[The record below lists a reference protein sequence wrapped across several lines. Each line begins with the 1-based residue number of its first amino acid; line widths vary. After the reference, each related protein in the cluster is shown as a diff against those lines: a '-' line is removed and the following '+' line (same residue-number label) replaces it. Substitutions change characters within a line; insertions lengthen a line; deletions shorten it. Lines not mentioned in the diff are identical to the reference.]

1 MSLAVV
7 GISHRTAPLEVRER
21 FVVDAQASAV
31 ALRRLASTGCTEA
44 VLLSTCNRTEL
55 YMGAPGVHPDA
66 SVIGARFLS
75 DHAGMAEID
84 ADRYLYT
91 LHDDGAVE
99 HLFRVVS
106 SLDSMII
113 GEAQIQGQVKAAY
126 ERALE
131 TTSGDFVV
139 GPVLARLFETALRV
153 GGRVRSETR
162 LGTGAA
168 SVPSA
173 SIELAQ
179 KIFGNLAGRRALV
192 LGAGDMSELTMQ
204 CLRDAGVSDIMVA
217 NRTAARAAE
226 VAQRLNTRAVTLEE
240 MPGLLGDVDI
250 VATAT
255 SAPHAVITRALV
267 ENALGAGRR
276 TPLLILDIALPR
288 DVEREVGELPNVF
301 LYDVDDLSQVVEGNL
316 ERRRSEIG
324 IAEQIIRDGVHEF
337 RAWYRARNVV
347 PLIRELRGRAEEVRE
362 LETTRALRS
371 LGHLSDADR
380 MVVEN
385 LTRQLLNK
393 VLHSPTARL
402 RDAASNGH
410 AADIAYAA
418 RYLFGL
424 DDGPGSLDDAPDH
437 HVTRSKSQQQAQ
449 HDEE

>member
-31 ALRRLASTGCTEA
+31 ALRRLASIGCTEA

-55 YMGAPGVHPDA
+55 YMRAPGAQPDA
-66 SVIGARFLS
+66 NAIGARFLS
-75 DHAGMAEID
+75 DHAGMPEGD

-91 LHDDGAVE
+91 LHDDNVVE

-106 SLDSMII
+106 SLDSLVL

-126 ERALE
+126 ERAVD
-131 TTSGDFVV
+131 TNSGNFVV
-139 GPVLARLFETALRV
+139 GPILARLFETALRV
-153 GGRVRSETR
+153 GGRVRSETK

-173 SIELAQ
+173 SIELAR
-179 KIFGNLAGRRALV
+179 KIFGSLSGRRALV
-192 LGAGDMSELTMQ
+192 LGAGEMSELTME
-204 CLRDAGVSDIMVA
+204 CLRGEGVKDITVA
-217 NRTAARAAE
+217 NRTLARADEVARRLGARAASFE
-226 VAQRLNTRAVTLEE
+226 D
-240 MPGLLGDVDI
+240 MPQLLPSYDI
-250 VATAT
+250 VASAT
-255 SAPHAVITRALV
+255 SAPHAVITREMV
-267 ENALGAGRR
+267 ERALGTTRR

-301 LYDVDDLSQVVEGNL
+301 LYDIDDLSQVVEGTL
-316 ERRRSEIG
+316 ARRRSEIAV
-324 IAEQIIRDGVHEF
+324 AEQIIQEGIADF

-347 PLIRELRGRAEEVRE
+347 PLIRQLRGRAEDLRE
-362 LETTRALRS
+362 AETARVMRALR
-371 LGHLSDADR
+371 HLSASDQAL
-380 MVVEN
+380 VEN

-402 RDAASNGH
+402 REAAANGRETEIT
-410 AADIAYAA
+410 DAA

-424 DDGPGSLDDAPDH
+424 DEGSAFEDH
-437 HVTRSKSQQQAQ
+437 S
-449 HDEE
+449 DEG

>member
-21 FVVDAQASAV
+21 FVVDAHAGAA
-31 ALRRLASTGCTEA
+31 ALRRLASIGCTEA

-66 SVIGARFLS
+66 SAIGARFLTE
-75 DHAGMAEID
+75 HAGMAEAD

-106 SLDSMII
+106 SLDSMIL
-113 GEAQIQGQVKAAY
+113 GEAQIQGQVKEAY
-126 ERALE
+126 ERALG
-131 TTSGDFVV
+131 SANGDFVV

-153 GGRVRSETR
+153 GGRVRSETK

-179 KIFGNLAGRRALV
+179 KIFGSLAGRRALV
-192 LGAGDMSELTMQ
+192 LGAGDMSELTIQ

-217 NRTAARAAE
+217 NRTAARAEE
-226 VAQRLNTRAVTLEE
+226 VAQRLNTRAVTFEG
-240 MPGLLGDVDI
+240 MPALLREVDI
-250 VATAT
+250 VASATA
-255 SAPHAVITRALV
+255 APHAVITRAV
-267 ENALGAGRR
+267 AEAALGAGRR

-301 LYDVDDLSQVVEGNL
+301 LYDVDDLSQVVEGTL

-324 IAEQIIRDGVHEF
+324 IAEQIIQDGMQEF
-337 RAWYRARNVV
+337 RAWHRARNVV

-362 LETTRALRS
+362 VETARALRS
-371 LGHLSDADR
+371 LGHLSEADR
-380 MVVEN
+380 AAVES

-393 VLHSPTARL
+393 VLHSPTTRL
-402 RDAASNGH
+402 RDAASQGQGGEI
-410 AADIAYAA
+410 ADAA

-424 DDGPGSLDDAPDH
+424 GSGAGATCDAGWDDSR
-437 HVTRSKSQQQAQ
+437 TKSQKHAQ